1 MDARELS
8 QKMNYIGMERDLRKL
23 ALREKMATPEELAIS
38 TELQICEMILNRFEV
53 VFVERERI
61 GLIKKEDAEIYNK
74 VIELIE
80 R

>member
-8 QKMNYIGMERDLRKL
+8 QKINYIGMERDLRKL

-38 TELQICEMILNRFEV
+38 TELPIYEMILNRFEV
-53 VFVERERI
+53 VFVEHERI
-61 GLIKKEDAEIYNK
+61 GLIKKEDAENYNK
-74 VIELIE
+74 IVELIE